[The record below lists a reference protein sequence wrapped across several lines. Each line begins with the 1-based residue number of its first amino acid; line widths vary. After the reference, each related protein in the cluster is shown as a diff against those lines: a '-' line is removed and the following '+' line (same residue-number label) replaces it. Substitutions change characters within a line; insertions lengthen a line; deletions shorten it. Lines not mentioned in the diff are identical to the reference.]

1 VVGSSRRLN
10 CGTVMA
16 GLGFLVFA
24 FFGVILAQMVC
35 EGYGGAA
42 SSPFP

>member
-1 VVGSSRRLN
+1 VAGSPRRLN
-10 CGTVMA
+10 CGTAMA

-35 EGYGGAA
+35 EGSGGAA
-42 SSPFP
+42 MSPFP